1 MHSKTIIIL
10 FIMYL
15 MIISVR
21 QVSAQTTDFGNS
33 LNNYSFDLYQ
43 EIKVESGNI
52 FLSPLSTYYS
62 LLMVYEGSKDKT
74 KQEFEKVLHIK
85 NSHSLKD
92 NFLNYFGNNTDS
104 SSVLNVS
111 NAIWLEQDLQVKSE
125 FKKRVTNR
133 YSSDLKQT
141 KFENTLSAISDI
153 NEWVSE
159 KTEGRIMEIV
169 DESNINSNT
178 KLLISNAVY
187 FKGEWLNKFE
197 KEKTKTGRFYTSA
210 ENQYS
215 VDFMKKTE
223 NLQYFENEEFQFIS
237 KPYKASGISF
247 CIILPKK
254 LFGIEDVEK
263 KMTNDFFEEIL
274 DSTYR
279 TRIALSIPKFK
290 LESNYELS
298 RALINAGLETAF
310 SAKADFSGIT
320 KEVPLMLS
328 RVIHKTWIEIDEDKT
343 EAAAATAISIMI
355 RGTKPASHK
364 IFTADHPFVFFIIDN
379 STGAIVFMGRYVQP
393 ISGDK
398 VLEDEE
404 SLRHN
409 LKERKKQPTA
419 VGGSRDKLYIVDGK
433 VSTQAELTKIP
444 PDNIESIKI
453 FKDKKQISQYTSGNY
468 DGVIVITLK
477 KKQNRKRKK

>member
-1 MHSKTIIIL
+1 M
-10 FIMYL
+10 
-15 MIISVR
+15 R
-21 QVSAQTTDFGNS
+21 QVSAQSTDFSNS

-43 EIKVESGNI
+43 EVKAKPGNI

-62 LLMVYEGSKDKT
+62 LLMVYEGSKNQT
-74 KQEFEKVLHIK
+74 KQEFEKLLHIK
-85 NSHSLKD
+85 NSHSLND
-92 NFLNYFGNNTDS
+92 NFLNYFENNQDS

-111 NAIWLEQDLQVKSE
+111 NAIWLEQDLQIKSG

-141 KFENTLSAISDI
+141 EFENTLSAISDI
-153 NEWVSE
+153 NKWISE
-159 KTEGRIMEIV
+159 KTEGKITEIV
-169 DESNINSNT
+169 DESNISPDT

-197 KEKTKTGRFYTSA
+197 NKKTKTGRFYTSA
-210 ENQYS
+210 EDQYR

-223 NLQYFENEEFQFIS
+223 KLQYFENEEFQFVS

-254 LFGIEDVEK
+254 IFDIEAIEK
-263 KMTNDFFEEIL
+263 KMNSDFFKEIL

-279 TRIALSIPKFK
+279 TRTALSIPKFK
-290 LESNYELS
+290 LESRYELS
-298 RALINAGLETAF
+298 RALINAGLKTAF
-310 SAKADFSGIT
+310 SEKADFSEIT
-320 KEVPLMLS
+320 KEAPLMLTQ
-328 RVIHKTWIEIDEDKT
+328 VIHKTRIEIDENKT

-355 RGTKPASHK
+355 TGTKPASHK

-398 VLEDEE
+398 ILEDEE
-404 SLRHN
+404 SLTHN
-409 LKERKKQPTA
+409 LTERKKQPTA
-419 VGGSRDKLYIVDGK
+419 VESSDKLYIIIDGK
-433 VSTQAELTKIP
+433 ISTQAELSKIT
-444 PDNIESIKI
+444 PDNIESIKV

-468 DGVIVITLK
+468 DGIIVITLK
-477 KKQNRKRKK
+477 KKQNRKRKKKK